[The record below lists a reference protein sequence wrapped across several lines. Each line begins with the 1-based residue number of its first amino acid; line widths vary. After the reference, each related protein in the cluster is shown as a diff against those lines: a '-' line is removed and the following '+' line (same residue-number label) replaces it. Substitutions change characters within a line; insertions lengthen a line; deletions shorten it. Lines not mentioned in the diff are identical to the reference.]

1 MKKKLVVML
10 VLSTMIFCFAG
21 CGKEEASESQS
32 SGQEQDAE
40 TDNSEDAGDETEGV
54 SETADPEAEKN
65 EDALEEEISYIS
77 CTADEMMQECVSD
90 LDAAK
95 AKYLNQYVEIT
106 GVLDAI
112 ELDEDADPVGRV
124 VRMDTSVEVTN
135 ASCKITGI
143 TWEEE
148 NVPLES
154 FQEAMEK
161 MQPGDTVTMRVYVDS
176 LDDSFYD
183 YYFDLYGVEIQS

>member
-40 TDNSEDAGDETEGV
+40 TDNSEDAGDETEGA

-65 EDALEEEISYIS
+65 EDAL
-77 CTADEMMQECVSD
+77 
-90 LDAAK
+90 
-95 AKYLNQYVEIT
+95 
-106 GVLDAI
+106 
-112 ELDEDADPVGRV
+112 
-124 VRMDTSVEVTN
+124 
-135 ASCKITGI
+135 
-143 TWEEE
+143 EEE